1 MPKRR
6 PLPKSQ
12 RELEQD
18 ALKGVSPVEY
28 GTEKLNRGFETATT
42 SDDPK
47 PLSIG
52 LEDIDKSIEY
62 YFKNVIKPTVVQNG
76 TAVEVPV
83 YYGSPERWTAIQKQ
97 GYLRDSSKKLLLPL
111 IVFKRTGITRNRSL
125 TTKLDANNANQLI
138 VYGQTYNKRNRY
150 DNFTALNPVQNRDES
165 KKLYVTAVPDY
176 VDISYEVVLFTDFIH
191 QMNKLTEVINYAADS
206 YWGDPERFKFKTLID
221 SFSPTTEVT
230 AGEDRLV
237 RTTLNLTLKGYLLPD
252 AALKDFSYNRI
263 TYSPSKIVFNVETI
277 TSDLSNPV
285 SSAATD
291 DSQIITETRD
301 DIYPDADGGGDLG

>member
-1 MPKRR
+1 
-6 PLPKSQ
+6 
-12 RELEQD
+12 
-18 ALKGVSPVEY
+18 
-28 GTEKLNRGFETATT
+28 
-42 SDDPK
+42 
-47 PLSIG
+47 
-52 LEDIDKSIEY
+52 
-62 YFKNVIKPTVVQNG
+62 
-76 TAVEVPV
+76 
-83 YYGSPERWTAIQKQ
+83 
-97 GYLRDSSKKLLLPL
+97 
-111 IVFKRTGITRNRSL
+111 
-125 TTKLDANNANQLI
+125 
-138 VYGQTYNKRNRY
+138 
-150 DNFTALNPVQNRDES
+150 
-165 KKLYVTAVPDY
+165 
-176 VDISYEVVLFTDFIH
+176 
-191 QMNKLTEVINYAADS
+191 MNKLTEVINYAADS

-252 AALKDFSYNRI
+252 VALKDFSYNRI